1 MHDAPS
7 IDIGQLQRALR
18 RVGLRAT
25 HTRVAILRELVNVR
39 APMSFRVFSRH
50 LAASGFDRVTVWRTL
65 SALSKAEL
73 AQGGR
78 EEIADEDFRAALR
91 SAGFRPSASRVAIL
105 RELMS
110 LGVPMTVTALS
121 RHLAAKGFDAST
133 ILRNVEPFAEAGLLA
148 RDDFD
153 DLPTISRLLCNAFG
167 GLPSRVR

>member
-1 MHDAPS
+1 
-7 IDIGQLQRALR
+7 
-18 RVGLRAT
+18 
-25 HTRVAILRELVNVR
+25 
-39 APMSFRVFSRH
+39 MSFRVFSRH

-73 AQGGR
+73 ALGGR
-78 EEIADEDFRAALR
+78 EQVADADFRAALR

-110 LGVPMTVTALS
+110 LGVPMSPTALS

-148 RDDFD
+148 GGDYKN
-153 DLPTISRLLCNAFG
+153 LPTISRLLSNAFG
-167 GLPSRVR
+167 GLPTRLR